1 MLSISLNW
9 NRQTLDRTFI
19 EINKEDEIS
28 FAQFFRN
35 FKELPLLAPF
45 SDLPLSIKIVI
56 YVFSRPINRSFTQNS
71 RMLAEATRGD
81 IHRLCGTE
89 GRRGPDRLAG
99 TWGSGLED
107 TYKG

>member
-35 FKELPLLAPF
+35 FKELPLLDPF

-56 YVFSRPINRSFTQNS
+56 YVFSRPINRSFIQNN
-71 RMLAEATRGD
+71 RILDEAKSDD
-81 IHRLCGTE
+81 IHRLSGTE
-89 GRRGPDRLAG
+89 GRRGRDRLAV
-99 TWGSGLED
+99 TWASGLED
-107 TYKG
+107 NYNG